1 MKPAAKPGKGAA
13 GKPGRMLAAMQDPNL
28 DPRMR
33 PERLA
38 ALEERLGHAFRDR
51 QILVEALSHASLRN
65 EVARSNERL
74 EFLGDSVLGFLISD
88 HLFRVF
94 PDLQEGRLT
103 ALRMSAISGQWLS
116 KAGER
121 IGLREYVAVGRGFQL
136 QGFQSTR
143 FLADAT
149 EAILGA
155 IYVDAGIEAARR
167 FVERHVL
174 PPTWSDEPGS
184 RVDWK
189 SLLNLHVHKHGAR
202 PVEYREVGIEG
213 PPHQRKFT
221 VCVVID
227 GREFPPEAGSSKKE
241 AEQAAARTALQ
252 LLENEQGE
260 GVS

>member
-1 MKPAAKPGKGAA
+1 V
-13 GKPGRMLAAMQDPNL
+13 QDPNL
-28 DPRMR
+28 DARMR

-38 ALEERLGHAFRDR
+38 ALEERLGHTFRTKEL
-51 QILVEALSHASLRN
+51 LVEGLSHASLRN

-74 EFLGDSVLGFLISD
+74 EFLGDAVLGFLISD
-88 HLFRVF
+88 HLFHAF
-94 PDLQEGRLT
+94 PHDQEGRLT

-121 IGLREYVAVGRGFQL
+121 LGLKEYVAVGRGFQI
-136 QGFQSTR
+136 QGFQSIR

-149 EAILGA
+149 EAVLGA
-155 IYVDAGIEAARR
+155 IYVDGGIDAARR

-174 PPTWSDEPGS
+174 PTTWSEEPGS

-189 SLLNLHVHKHGAR
+189 SLLNLHVHKNGAR
-202 PVEYREVGIEG
+202 PVEYREVAIEG

-227 GREFPPEAGSSKKE
+227 GRDFPPEAGSSKKE

-252 LLENEQGE
+252 ILENEQGE